1 MIYPNVLCS
10 CSATVAQSPC
20 AHIPLLLS
28 LEQEQL
34 QQQALE
40 QMKQLLGMEHILQSQ
55 KIVFAEDQRP
65 RNQPSHQRRRR

>member
-1 MIYPNVLCS
+1 MCVQCGRG
-10 CSATVAQSPC
+10 TVTVRPQT
-20 AHIPLLLS
+20 IT
-28 LEQEQL
+28 EQEQL

-55 KIVFAEDQRP
+55 KIAFAEEQRP